1 MRRKQE
7 ERAEELKRHLISG
20 EKVEYIPEISG
31 TTRLITFIAIA
42 LISFIIGRAF
52 AGIIIVMIITN
63 IVSMWMMVDAARTL
77 ADIQDSCLLVTNRR
91 VFGKAG
97 KEINLYYRD
106 IQRIENT
113 SVGVFIKSDMD
124 HRSVMIRNLRNK
136 EEFYQ
141 ALRKHI

>member
-1 MRRKQE
+1 MQSITTW
-7 ERAEELKRHLISG
+7 LKYKTRGFCFVCKSCGKAFTACLG
-20 EKVEYIPEISG
+20 VGFMYPKVY
-31 TTRLITFIAIA
+31 T
-42 LISFIIGRAF
+42 
-52 AGIIIVMIITN
+52 GIIIVMIITN

-113 SVGVFIKSDMD
+113 PVGVFIKSEMD